1 MDDVK
6 RVFDV
11 SKPGG
16 TAATPSS
23 RPTIVTNSPTI
34 SDPMFTSAPA
44 NPIVPATPETPAPSE
59 PIAPAAPTPSTE
71 PVQPVAPMQ
80 PAAPTG
86 PQESSAELVHKL
98 AHEEAFYGHVKK
110 PSKLGKRILFVVLV
124 LIFAAAGYAAWMYR
138 QNQGL

>member
-34 SDPMFTSAPA
+34 TDPMFTTAPV
-44 NPIVPATPETPAPSE
+44 N
-59 PIAPAAPTPSTE
+59 PIAPAASVAEIAPAPLAPVAPAVPTPPTE
-71 PVQPVAPMQ
+71 PVQPVA
-80 PAAPTG
+80 APT
-86 PQESSAELVHKL
+86 QSQTESSAEPVHRL
-98 AHEEAFYGHVKK
+98 AHEEAFYGHIKK

-124 LIFAAAGYAAWMYR
+124 IIFAAAGYAAWVYR

>member
-34 SDPMFTSAPA
+34 TDPMFTSAPA
-44 NPIVPATPETPAPSE
+44 NPIAPATPETPAPSE
-59 PIAPAAPTPSTE
+59 PIAPAAPTLPTE
-71 PVQPVAPMQ
+71 PVQPVAPVQ
-80 PAAPTG
+80 PAAPQ
-86 PQESSAELVHKL
+86 PQTESGAEPVHKL

-124 LIFAAAGYAAWMYR
+124 VIFAAAGYAAWMYR